1 MKKWLARLFG
11 GARDEAP
18 PAVAGPAAATAPAAA
33 APGTEAD
40 IDALFYRWL
49 AGPAA
54 GDANGAAEALIEDEL
69 ARLVRAPDAAADL
82 VPRMPAVIPQ
92 LLRSLRDEA
101 VSGAELS
108 RQVAQDMVLV
118 AEVIREANSPMFRP
132 SQPVRTI
139 EGAVMLLGQN
149 GLRMLLARVA
159 FRPVISAQPG
169 RVGKQVAPHLWTQ
182 SEKCALAASL
192 LAPRLGADPFEA
204 YLAGLMHNV
213 GLVVA
218 FRVADQVCQDQPLP
232 QSAAFRTGLLAAG
245 RALSAAIARH
255 WEFPPAVSHA
265 IAQAGQPGASALAQ
279 ALAQGDQ
286 LARLRVLADA
296 GLVDEGEQLQTL
308 GPRER
313 KCFDKLRTEE
323 N

>member
-18 PAVAGPAAATAPAAA
+18 AAA
-33 APGTEAD
+33 APAASPPVAAAHENGPD
-40 IDALFYRWL
+40 VDALFYRWL
-49 AGPAA
+49 AGPAT
-54 GDANGAAEALIEDEL
+54 GDANGAAEALIRDEL

-118 AEVIREANSPMFRP
+118 AEVIREANSPLFRP
-132 SQPVRTI
+132 PQPVRTI

-159 FRPVISAQPG
+159 FRPVISAQAG
-169 RVGKQVAPHLWTQ
+169 RLGKQVAPHLWTQ

-192 LAPRLGADPFEA
+192 LAPALGADPFEA

-232 QSAAFRTGLLAAG
+232 ASSDFRANLLAAG

-265 IAQAGQPGASALAQ
+265 IAQSGQPGAGPLPQ
-279 ALAQGDQ
+279 ALAQGDL
-286 LARLRVLADA
+286 LAKLRVLVDA
-296 GLVDEGEQLQTL
+296 GLLDEGEQLQAL
-308 GPRER
+308 GPREG
-313 KCFDKLRTEE
+313 KCFDKIRTEE